1 MHGSPG
7 FVSSPPPKG
16 GFWKQSKWPCNM
28 IHPIPRRN
36 PRRIDI
42 QLAST
47 HSVGPSS
54 TVWSELGLAPP
65 FPPMKSPWSV
75 IVTGSRSRVWSGPE
89 SGGLERC
96 YNLLLLHGTW
106 KGHPMCPPILFT
118 SHTPLVPQS
127 RCEANL
133 DQLRR
138 FHQCLKC
145 LKYTWSR
152 AFSLVCE
159 VALRSAGSLLV
170 SLEPFLSSCPNE
182 FIGPSDVITYYSS
195 MGPEK
200 GIRGGHQFFYF
211 TYSVGSSSEVWSEL
225 GAALP
230 FPPMLE
236 VLEVY
241 MVTGSQPRVWSCLET
256 SRLLLGVTRT
266 LLEFMSRGGV
276 RWP

>member
-1 MHGSPG
+1 M
-7 FVSSPPPKG
+7 
-16 GFWKQSKWPCNM
+16 
-28 IHPIPRRN
+28 
-36 PRRIDI
+36 
-42 QLAST
+42 
-47 HSVGPSS
+47 
-54 TVWSELGLAPP
+54 
-65 FPPMKSPWSV
+65 
-75 IVTGSRSRVWSGPE
+75 VTGSRSRVWSGPE

-118 SHTPLVPQS
+118 SHTPLVPQA

-145 LKYTWSR
+145 LKCTWSR
-152 AFSLVCE
+152 ALSLVCE

-182 FIGPSDVITYYSS
+182 FIGPSDVITHYSS

-200 GIRGGHQFFYF
+200 GIRGGHRFFYF
-211 TYSVGSSSEVWSEL
+211 TYSVGPSSAVWSEL
-225 GAALP
+225 GPALP

-236 VLEVY
+236 VPEVY
-241 MVTGSQPRVWSCLET
+241 MATGFQPRVWSGPKT

-266 LLEFMSRGGV
+266 LLELMSRGGV
-276 RWP
+276 WWL